1 MLIKQDCM
9 RNLNENEFVV
19 REDYLSYVAEV
30 PEIPGCSASGSTPIE
45 AIENLKKI
53 LLDLGLN

>member
-1 MLIKQDCM
+1 M
-9 RNLNENEFVV
+9 RNLNEDEFVV
-19 REDYLSYVAEV
+19 REDYLSFVAEV
-30 PEIPGCSASGSTPIE
+30 PEIPGCSASGSTPGE

>member
-1 MLIKQDCM
+1 M
-9 RNLNENEFVV
+9 RNLNEDEFVV
-19 REDYLSYVAEV
+19 REDYLSFVAEV
-30 PEIPGCSASGSTPIE
+30 PEIPGCSACGNTPGE